1 MMKVFSVYDLK
12 ACAYL
17 QPFFSGNAGSAIRA
31 FEDAVGDAKS
41 PIAKHPSD
49 YQLFELGTWDD
60 NSGAIAGILPMN
72 LLCTGSDFIVA
83 KPVYNKTVVDTPEG
97 RLDEVV
103 AMNGGSR

>member
-31 FEDAVGDAKS
+31 FEDAVEDPKS

-60 NSGAIAGILPMN
+60 NSGALAGILPMK
-72 LLCTGSDFIVA
+72 LLCSGGEFAKVTTPSGKFETVKDFADMAI
-83 KPVYNKTVVDTPEG
+83 
-97 RLDEVV
+97 
-103 AMNGGSR
+103 NGGSR